1 MCFSLL
7 EILWNHLVQTIVGS
21 WHPWIKSFIR
31 SSSLSHIPIG
41 AAWPLRQ
48 ELKATNR
55 QSAHFAQRWLTHDLP
70 RKNLELGISGCKEN
84 WQEKS
89 AFVLHH
95 AASIPAK
102 NDNKKKN
109 NSEKKQNIY
118 YYLFSRGEGLVLAFQ
133 SYHCD
138 QYKPPR
144 DSILLQSWAS
154 PKIVYV
160 RVLEKNVCPHWWVHP
175 TDISFTNVAHLLVIK
190 MGWKMHPQNKSRAY
204 LSPFS
209 SMNFPPRNF
218 ILH

>member
-89 AFVLHH
+89 AFVLHQ
-95 AASIPAK
+95 SQLKMIIK
-102 NDNKKKN
+102 RKTIQKKKH
-109 NSEKKQNIY
+109 NIY

-133 SYHCD
+133 SYQCD
-138 QYKPPR
+138 QYKPSR

-160 RVLEKNVCPHWWVHP
+160 RVLEKTFVLIGESTLP
-175 TDISFTNVAHLLVIK
+175 TFHSQMLLT
-190 MGWKMHPQNKSRAY
+190 
-204 LSPFS
+204 FS
-209 SMNFPPRNF
+209 
-218 ILH
+218 